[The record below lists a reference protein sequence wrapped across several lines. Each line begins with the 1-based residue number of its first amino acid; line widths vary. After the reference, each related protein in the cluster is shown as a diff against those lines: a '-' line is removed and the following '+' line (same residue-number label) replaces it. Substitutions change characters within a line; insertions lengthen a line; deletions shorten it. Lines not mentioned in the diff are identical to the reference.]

1 MWEKLV
7 QEFKNYLKI
16 ERNLSDNTIS
26 SYLFDLKK
34 FYFFLSK
41 NNIDTNPLKIKK
53 STLKEF
59 IYHISK
65 QVQPSTQARMISGLK
80 RFFEYLILENL
91 IEENPL
97 QNIETPKIGR
107 KLPETLSVEE
117 IDLIIKNI
125 NTKSKN
131 KLRNTALIEVLYSC
145 GLRVSEL
152 ITLKISDLFFDEA
165 VIKVTGKGN
174 KERFVPISKEAMK
187 YVNNYI
193 YDKRNLQKIKK
204 GSEDTLFLN
213 ERGSGLSRVMIY
225 LILDE
230 LKNLAGI
237 SKKIGPHTLRHS
249 FATHLLE
256 NGADLITIQNMMG
269 HENIITTER
278 YLHVNRKHLVES
290 ISKYHPRNKM

>member
-7 QEFKNYLKI
+7 QKFKNYLKI

-152 ITLKISDLFFDEA
+152 ITLKISDLFFDES
-165 VIKVTGKGN
+165 VIKVTV
-174 KERFVPISKEAMK
+174 FF
-187 YVNNYI
+187 
-193 YDKRNLQKIKK
+193 IK
-204 GSEDTLFLN
+204 
-213 ERGSGLSRVMIY
+213 SRVY
-225 LILDE
+225 L
-230 LKNLAGI
+230 
-237 SKKIGPHTLRHS
+237 
-249 FATHLLE
+249 
-256 NGADLITIQNMMG
+256 
-269 HENIITTER
+269 
-278 YLHVNRKHLVES
+278 
-290 ISKYHPRNKM
+290 

>member
-1 MWEKLV
+1 M
-7 QEFKNYLKI
+7 
-16 ERNLSDNTIS
+16 
-26 SYLFDLKK
+26 
-34 FYFFLSK
+34 
-41 NNIDTNPLKIKK
+41 
-53 STLKEF
+53 
-59 IYHISK
+59 
-65 QVQPSTQARMISGLK
+65 
-80 RFFEYLILENL
+80 
-91 IEENPL
+91 
-97 QNIETPKIGR
+97 
-107 KLPETLSVEE
+107 
-117 IDLIIKNI
+117 
-125 NTKSKN
+125 
-131 KLRNTALIEVLYSC
+131 YSC

-152 ITLKISDLFFDEA
+152 ITLKISDLFFDES

-237 SKKIGPHTLRHS
+237 SKKIGPQNLRHS

-256 NGADLITIQNMMG
+256 NGADLIPIQNMMG
-269 HENIITTER
+269 HENNITTER

>member
-41 NNIDTNPLKIKK
+41 NNMDTNPLKIKK

-97 QNIETPKIGR
+97 ENIETPKIGR

-152 ITLKISDLFFDEA
+152 ITLKISIYFSMNQLSKLLEREIKKDLFQL
-165 VIKVTGKGN
+165 V
-174 KERFVPISKEAMK
+174 
-187 YVNNYI
+187 
-193 YDKRNLQKIKK
+193 KRQ
-204 GSEDTLFLN
+204 
-213 ERGSGLSRVMIY
+213 
-225 LILDE
+225 
-230 LKNLAGI
+230 
-237 SKKIGPHTLRHS
+237 
-249 FATHLLE
+249 
-256 NGADLITIQNMMG
+256 
-269 HENIITTER
+269 
-278 YLHVNRKHLVES
+278 
-290 ISKYHPRNKM
+290 